1 MRVSR
6 KIRNEMRRE
15 RRART
20 GLHARFEHARN
31 ASPQERR
38 VMEEAERL
46 WLQYKDKGV
55 TWAACVQ
62 AVKTDWVSQLRAK
75 YGDK

>member
-1 MRVSR
+1 M
-6 KIRNEMRRE
+6 
-15 RRART
+15 A
-20 GLHARFEHARN
+20 
-31 ASPQERR
+31 
-38 VMEEAERL
+38 EAERL

-62 AVKTDWVSQLRAK
+62 AVKTDWVIQLRAK